1 MASDIYFFFFK
12 QKTAYEMRISD
23 WSSDVCSSDLAQGVG
38 YHQQG
43 GADVGGDGAPEGRK
57 AGEGEDH
64 EDRLD
69 AKRENDVL
77 TNDAQGSLGMTDE
90 PGQFREIVG
99 HQRDVGR
106 LDACIAAGR
115 AHDDAEP
122 RPRHGR
128 RLVSSEESRVWP
140 ECVSRCR
147 SRWSPYPTKK
157 QTTK

>member
-1 MASDIYFFFFK
+1 MIRRPPRSTRTDTLFPYTTLF
-12 QKTAYEMRISD
+12 RS
-23 WSSDVCSSDLAQGVG
+23 
-38 YHQQG
+38 
-43 GADVGGDGAPEGRK
+43 ADVGGDGAPEGRK

-106 LDACIAAGR
+106 LDGDR
-115 AHDDAEP
+115 KST
-122 RPRHGR
+122 
-128 RLVSSEESRVWP
+128 RLNSSH
-140 ECVSRCR
+140 
-147 SRWSPYPTKK
+147 
-157 QTTK
+157 